1 MDIDIQ
7 DAENTVPLIKL
18 EKFIFSDSGKLP
30 CLPLKEDTRGFLH
43 AWGWQPTMG
52 LMYIANYIVGSLPV
66 TNAKLVLKH
75 QCCFRLAR
83 GGFVVDSSIGH
94 FVVDHPVLLCVAQY
108 T

>member
-7 DAENTVPLIKL
+7 DAENFCALNQIREV
-18 EKFIFSDSGKLP
+18 IFSDSGKLP

-43 AWGWQPTMG
+43 TWGWQPTMG
-52 LMYIANYIVGSLPV
+52 LMYSANYIVSSLPV

-83 GGFVVDSSIGH
+83 VDLS
-94 FVVDHPVLLCVAQY
+94 
-108 T
+108 